1 VRGWKSGLEYKPQQ
15 AMRFYA
21 IIVGA
26 TVIGVALDWSSLNAM
41 KALFYS
47 AVLNGIAA
55 APIMAALMVV
65 THRREIMGAFTE
77 RLPLLVLGWAA
88 TVVMAGASIAMF
100 VGELS

>member
-1 VRGWKSGLEYKPQQ
+1 MLYL
-15 AMRFYA
+15 A
-21 IIVGA
+21 INGGA
-26 TVIGVALDWSSLNAM
+26 TSRGVALDWSSLNPM

-65 THRREIMGAFTE
+65 THRKEVMGAFTE
-77 RLPLLVLGWAA
+77 RLPLLILGWAA
-88 TVVMAGASIAMF
+88 TAVMAGASIAMF